1 MGKDT
6 KKKDFFQTAFEGI
19 ESIIQANI
27 DSDGELTRSVDELQS
42 DFKDF
47 LSAKCKESFKNGIE
61 VGKKPTKKK
70 FKKRW

>member
-1 MGKDT
+1 MKKDA
-6 KKKDFFQTAFEGI
+6 KKNDFFQTAFAEM
-19 ESIIQANI
+19 ESIIKANI
-27 DSDGELTRSVDELQS
+27 DSDGELTRSVGDLQN
-42 DFKDF
+42 DLKEF